1 MVMILYLVGLLG
13 FCHAVLR
20 KNLNEFLAVISTAL
34 VAEYLLSSF
43 AGLQCNQ
50 ESYKNML
57 ATTFLPIPSL
67 AKHSKC
73 CISLEHV
80 LFWIPCA

>member
-1 MVMILYLVGLLG
+1 MVTILYLVGILG
-13 FCHAVLR
+13 FCHAALR

-50 ESYKNML
+50 EAYDDMVT
-57 ATTFLPIPSL
+57 TTFLPIPSL

-73 CISLEHV
+73 YISLEHV